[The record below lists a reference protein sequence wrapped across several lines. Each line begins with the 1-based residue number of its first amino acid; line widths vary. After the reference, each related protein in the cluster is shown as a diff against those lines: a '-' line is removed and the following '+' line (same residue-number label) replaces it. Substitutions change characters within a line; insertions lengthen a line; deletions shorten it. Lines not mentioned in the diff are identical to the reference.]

1 MEWGE
6 APLVSGVDNG
16 RVLDQKGRN
25 VKMAIRAGVVKRNEA
40 SLVLGVHI
48 RTLQY
53 KDNRI
58 LHSTDSQYLLQ
69 EVVGHFKIVVSCSKM
84 ERGRVPAGAVS
95 AVYIV
100 LQQHQ
105 SSPSSQV
112 NEAHLSKELLNPAQ
126 VALLRGV
133 EQGGVASE
141 KINNVLVSLLNVRV
155 LG

>member
-1 MEWGE
+1 
-6 APLVSGVDNG
+6 
-16 RVLDQKGRN
+16 
-25 VKMAIRAGVVKRNEA
+25 
-40 SLVLGVHI
+40 
-48 RTLQY
+48 
-53 KDNRI
+53 
-58 LHSTDSQYLLQ
+58 
-69 EVVGHFKIVVSCSKM
+69 M

-105 SSPSSQV
+105 SSPSSQSI
-112 NEAHLSKELLNPAQ
+112 EADLSKELLNPAK

-141 KINNVLVSLLNVRV
+141 EINNVLVSLLNVRV